1 MHCCWIS
8 RQSVTLGMQHATSY
22 FKSMHWIVFHWIL
35 HQLYFNAL
43 RCISTLCTVFQRFAL
58 YFNAF
63 QSIALWAP
71 RRQLPPEVAVSLN
84 LSALEQT
91 NLCKNGQQTICRTNT
106 DPQETET
113 AEIIVIL
120 LKLKINASAKDLFI
134 LLIGTW
140 AKSNAKH
147 LKKTIW

>member
-1 MHCCWIS
+1 M
-8 RQSVTLGMQHATSY
+8 
-22 FKSMHWIVFHWIL
+22 
-35 HQLYFNAL
+35 
-43 RCISTLCTVFQRFAL
+43 
-58 YFNAF
+58 
-63 QSIALWAP
+63 
-71 RRQLPPEVAVSLN
+71 PPEVAVSLN
-84 LSALEQT
+84 LSAPEQT

-140 AKSNAKH
+140 AIPNAKH
-147 LKKTIW
+147 LKKTI

>member
-1 MHCCWIS
+1 M
-8 RQSVTLGMQHATSY
+8 
-22 FKSMHWIVFHWIL
+22 
-35 HQLYFNAL
+35 
-43 RCISTLCTVFQRFAL
+43 
-58 YFNAF
+58 
-63 QSIALWAP
+63 
-71 RRQLPPEVAVSLN
+71 PPEVAVSLN

-140 AKSNAKH
+140 AIPNAKH
-147 LKKTIW
+147 LKKTI